1 MKIKASSSPLSRVGT
16 LVQGSHH
23 HPLDQLFD
31 SKSAPSR
38 KTPTNNNVNADE
50 HNKAVSREEFLTKGN
65 SSTQHWRSL
74 QQLAAGSGCS
84 CCCCGF
90 SPLWVCCC
98 CCVST
103 YTGYVIQGVG
113 EVHCRCIEFSGSFGF
128 KRGPRGRGT
137 HELRRGLL
145 ITRVLCVR
153 EKGGDKFQGNVEEEV
168 EAVWATSTSAVASAR
183 AAASFGR
190 LSVLARKPAILIV
203 ILLVPHHTMCV
214 REDSDFVQG

>member
-1 MKIKASSSPLSRVGT
+1 MLLLLLWIFPLLG
-16 LVQGSHH
+16 L
-23 HPLDQLFD
+23 LL
-31 SKSAPSR
+31 
-38 KTPTNNNVNADE
+38 
-50 HNKAVSREEFLTKGN
+50 L
-65 SSTQHWRSL
+65 L
-74 QQLAAGSGCS
+74 CIYI
-84 CCCCGF
+84 
-90 SPLWVCCC
+90 
-98 CCVST
+98 

-183 AAASFGR
+183 AASFGR